1 MEQTVWSQLLIWF
14 LQYREEKSQWEHV
27 MVSNVQTKLCYSW
40 LIVLSSSENER
51 FRVTS
56 LRTLFLIVK
65 LTAYINYWLQ
75 AKVKNFY
82 VAFGCMSRKEKCFE
96 NRRKYGNTSKYNKKI
111 KKFDRNRNSYG
122 REFCGACWLKGNNF
136 QKEDQ
141 GWQTS
146 LYN

>member
-1 MEQTVWSQLLIWF
+1 MSLWDFNEHHTWHSHKHFFKVFFWF
-14 LQYREEKSQWEHV
+14 LNVYGTDGMEPAANLVFTISRRKSQWEHV

-40 LIVLSSSENER
+40 LIVLNSSENER

-111 KKFDRNRNSYG
+111 KKV
-122 REFCGACWLKGNNF
+122 W
-136 QKEDQ
+136 QK
-141 GWQTS
+141 
-146 LYN
+146 

>member
-1 MEQTVWSQLLIWF
+1 
-14 LQYREEKSQWEHV
+14 

-40 LIVLSSSENER
+40 LIVLNSSENER

-75 AKVKNFY
+75 AKVGISTLRLLY
-82 VAFGCMSRKEKCFE
+82 VKKCFE
-96 NRRKYGNTSKYNKKI
+96 KRRKYGNASNYKKYTKE
-111 KKFDRNRNSYG
+111 KFDRNRNSYG
-122 REFCGACWLKGNNF
+122 RDLCRASWLKGNNS

-146 LYN
+146 LYNWCPVSRNHLRVI